1 MSLSSLLMLCSNP
14 VDACCFL
21 QECGHADRRRVGD
34 AASAL
39 ATAAVGHWYAAHP
52 LQSAALASGEFV
64 AVFRQSKLGIDWGS
78 RTGRH
83 VHDHS

>member
-1 MSLSSLLMLCSNP
+1 M
-14 VDACCFL
+14 V
-21 QECGHADRRRVGD
+21 D

>member
-1 MSLSSLLMLCSNP
+1 MLLSSVSMLFSSLSMRVAFFKR
-14 VDACCFL
+14 VDC
-21 QECGHADRRRVGD
+21 ADRRRVVD